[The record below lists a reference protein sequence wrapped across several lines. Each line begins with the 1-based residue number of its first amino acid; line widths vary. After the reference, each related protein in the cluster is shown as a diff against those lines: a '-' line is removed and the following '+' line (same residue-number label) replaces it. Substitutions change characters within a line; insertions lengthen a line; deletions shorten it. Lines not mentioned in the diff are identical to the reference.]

1 MERLIKDTDI
11 NISIE
16 DLEQLTTFIMNGTF
30 EQALSIY
37 LFPMIGKIKE
47 VVDENYNRRKEV
59 FEEVGLKWN

>member
-1 MERLIKDTDI
+1 MERLIKDIDI
-11 NISIE
+11 KDI
-16 DLEQLTTFIMNGTF
+16 EQLTTFIMNGTF

-37 LFPMIGKIKE
+37 PFPTIGKIKE